1 MLGRRP
7 YPMPLQEHNYW
18 LTTTE
23 FPAVDA
29 ARPLPEAVDV
39 AVIGAGFT
47 GLSAART
54 LAKRGAKVAVL
65 ESETIGWGAS
75 SRNGGMVLTGMKLG
89 VNQLISR
96 YGRELTQRM
105 YAASL
110 ATIDCVEQIVREEAI
125 DCDFARCGHLEVACK
140 QKHFDDYAR
149 QAEVIAREF
158 NHQLRVVQKNELSA
172 EIGSTI
178 YHGGMVDEISAGL
191 NPAQYVAGLGRAAM
205 KAGAEIFEHAQVQS
219 LQRDSR

>member
-1 MLGRRP
+1 MT
-7 YPMPLQEHNYW
+7 LQEQNYW

-23 FPAVDA
+23 IPNIES
-29 ARPLPEAVDV
+29 RRLPERVDV

-65 ESETIGWGAS
+65 ESETLGWGAS

-89 VNQLISR
+89 VNKLISM
-96 YGRELTQRM
+96 YGRERAQRM

-110 ATIDCVEQIVREEAI
+110 TSIDCVEEIVREELI
-125 DCDFARCGHLEVACK
+125 DCDFVRCGHLEVACK

-149 QAEVIAREF
+149 QAEVIAHEF
-158 NHQLRVVQKNELSA
+158 NHTLRVVQKNELSS
-172 EIGSTI
+172 EIGSPI
-178 YHGGMVDEISAGL
+178 YYGGMVDEVSGGL
-191 NPAQYVAGLGRAAM
+191 NPARYVAGLAVAAM
-205 KAGAEIFEHAQVQS
+205 KAGAAIFENTRG
-219 LQRDSR
+219 LKIE